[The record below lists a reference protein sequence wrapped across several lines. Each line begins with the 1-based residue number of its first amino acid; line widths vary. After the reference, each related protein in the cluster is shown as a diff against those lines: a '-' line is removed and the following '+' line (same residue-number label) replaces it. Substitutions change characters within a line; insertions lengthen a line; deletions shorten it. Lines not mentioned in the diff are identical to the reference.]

1 MSPLPDRY
9 AVVGNPVAHS
19 QSPFIHSEFARQ
31 TDQLMTYTRLLSPLD
46 GFAAT
51 VREFAASGARGCN
64 VTVPFKFEVPA
75 LAQHASP
82 RVLLAQAANTLR
94 FDAQGWHAENT
105 DGLGLRQDL
114 EVNAGFKLQGRHVLL
129 LGAGGAAAGVLGPL
143 IEARPALLQVINRTA
158 AKAQDLVQRHAD
170 LASEYGVQL
179 CASSLQ
185 PEELRPQGYELII
198 NASSSSLQ
206 GDTTPIPPQ
215 AIGSGCLVLDMM
227 YGPASQPFLQ
237 WAASYGAATRD
248 GLGML
253 VEQAAEAFAFW
264 RGIRPATA
272 DVLRALR
279 ERVNAAPAP

>member
-31 TDQLMTYTRLLSPLD
+31 TDQLMTYNRLLSPLD

-82 RVLLAQAANTLR
+82 RVRLAQAANTLR

-143 IEARPALLQVINRTA
+143 IEARPALLQVINRT
-158 AKAQDLVQRHAD
+158 
-170 LASEYGVQL
+170 
-179 CASSLQ
+179 SSLQ